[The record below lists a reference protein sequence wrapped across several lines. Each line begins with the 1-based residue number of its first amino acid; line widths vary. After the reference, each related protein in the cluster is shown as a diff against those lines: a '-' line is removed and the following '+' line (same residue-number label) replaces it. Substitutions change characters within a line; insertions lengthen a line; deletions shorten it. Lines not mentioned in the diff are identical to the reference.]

1 MQAFDFDYCDT
12 YESYGS
18 SGVMLENNGVRMF
31 TCGECR
37 GQKTF
42 VKKSVNDSKF
52 RCESCIQT
60 WNQQNQNQVQAV
72 QAQAM
77 SYLPNSLILEMP
89 TSTTTTAETTPQF
102 SWRWLQFFT

>member
-18 SGVMLENNGVRMF
+18 SKVVLENNGVRMF
-31 TCGECR
+31 TCDECR
-37 GQKTF
+37 EKKTF

-52 RCESCIQT
+52 RCESCIH
-60 WNQQNQNQVQAV
+60 NQNQNQVQA
-72 QAQAM
+72 QAQ
-77 SYLPNSLILEMP
+77 LPNSLILEMP
-89 TSTTTTAETTPQF
+89 TSTTDEAAVPQY

>member
-18 SGVMLENNGVRMF
+18 SKVVLENNGVRMF
-31 TCGECR
+31 TCDECR
-37 GQKTF
+37 EKKTF

-52 RCESCIQT
+52 RCESCIQ
-60 WNQQNQNQVQAV
+60 NQNQNQVQA
-72 QAQAM
+72 QAQ
-77 SYLPNSLILEMP
+77 LPNSLILEMP
-89 TSTTTTAETTPQF
+89 TSTTDEAAVPQY

>member
-18 SGVMLENNGVRMF
+18 SGVMLENNGLRMF
-31 TCGECR
+31 RCDECR

-52 RCESCIQT
+52 RCESCIQ
-60 WNQQNQNQVQAV
+60 NQNQNQNQNQVQA
-72 QAQAM
+72 Q
-77 SYLPNSLILEMP
+77 LPNSLILEMP
-89 TSTTTTAETTPQF
+89 TLTTDEAAAPQY

>member
-18 SGVMLENNGVRMF
+18 GLVLENNRLRMF
-31 TCGECR
+31 RCDEC
-37 GQKTF
+37 KVNKMV

-52 RCESCIQT
+52 RCETCIQ
-60 WNQQNQNQVQAV
+60 NQIQNEV
-72 QAQAM
+72 QAQM
-77 SYLPNSLILEMP
+77 PNSLILEMP
-89 TSTTTTAETTPQF
+89 TTETTVDTTPQF